1 MQHSNGNDISEK
13 RSGEMKPAIL
23 VLTNVLL
30 LALAIVSTIIYTV
43 CFRREQK
50 NVKID
55 AFVSAVESMKSVSA
69 N

>member
-1 MQHSNGNDISEK
+1 
-13 RSGEMKPAIL
+13 MKPAIL

-69 N
+69 S